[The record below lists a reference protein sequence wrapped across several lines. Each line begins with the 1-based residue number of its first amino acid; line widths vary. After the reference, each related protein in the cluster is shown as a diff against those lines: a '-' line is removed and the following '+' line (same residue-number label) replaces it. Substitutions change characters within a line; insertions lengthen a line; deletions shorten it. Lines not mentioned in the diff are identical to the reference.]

1 MEHLF
6 TPERIWSGWETE
18 LLGASFVKINHPP
31 FHMVIDAVT
40 FMGRGEVGE
49 RGVGGGVVV
58 VDPLGFFLWPIL
70 LLSLSVSAVEPISL
84 YNLFTSAVM
93 RAQHLHTLAAD
104 LYKTF
109 EKTLPPDA
117 HRQLSKLPQ
126 MGGCYSDS
134 IPTPTGKDETQEKSD
149 GYLLQVSSTLIQS
162 WMYPL
167 KSLSDAFS
175 NTLMLGTSDGIFDK
189 LEDLSK
195 GIHELMKVVGDGD
208 IDNLTKQFVLGYE
221 NFDVIQRNDVALM
234 KNDGLLACFKKDMH
248 KVETYL
254 KVTKCRR
261 FVESNC
267 TL

>member
-1 MEHLF
+1 M
-6 TPERIWSGWETE
+6 
-18 LLGASFVKINHPP
+18 
-31 FHMVIDAVT
+31 
-40 FMGRGEVGE
+40 
-49 RGVGGGVVV
+49 
-58 VDPLGFFLWPIL
+58 
-70 LLSLSVSAVEPISL
+70 LSLSVSAVEPISL

-195 GIHELMKVVGDGD
+195 GIHELMKAVGDGGMD
-208 IDNLTKQFVLGYE
+208 SLTRLRYE
-221 NFDVIQRNDVALM
+221 NFDMILRNDVPFM
-234 KNDGLLACFKKDMH
+234 KKYGLLACFKKDMH

-254 KVTKCRR
+254 K
-261 FVESNC
+261 
-267 TL
+267 